1 MSTTLKISIPKDLSG
16 ITLDQYQRYLAV
28 AKNVEGE
35 NNEFLNLKALEI
47 FCGLTLKDSYNLPV
61 SMFES
66 VLERLTNVFEEKND
80 LVRRF
85 KMTGSDNVTV
95 EFGMIPN
102 LDKISFGEY
111 VDLEK
116 YIADWSTMHK
126 AMAVLYRPII
136 SGNDQFYGIE
146 PYEGSEKWAE
156 TMRDSPV
163 PVALGALVFFYRLGI
178 KLSKYTMNS
187 LVEEAGTTS
196 QQKQTLERNG
206 AGISLFMD
214 LVEEMSQE
222 LIPSPKYR
230 YISA

>member
-116 YIADWSTMHK
+116 YISDWSTMHK

-146 PYEGSEKWAE
+146 PYEGSDKWAE

-196 QQKQTLERNG
+196 QQKQTLETNG

>member
-1 MSTTLKISIPKDLSG
+1 MSTTLKISIPNNLSG
-16 ITLDQYQRYLAV
+16 ISLDQYQRYLAV

-116 YIADWSTMHK
+116 YISDWSTMHK

>member
-116 YIADWSTMHK
+116 YISDWSTMHK

>member
-80 LVRRF
+80 LIRRF

-116 YIADWSTMHK
+116 YISDWSTMHK

-196 QQKQTLERNG
+196 QQKQTSERNG

>member
-116 YIADWSTMHK
+116 YISDWSTMHK

-196 QQKQTLERNG
+196 QQKQTSERNG

>member
-28 AKNVEGE
+28 AKNVEEE

-116 YIADWSTMHK
+116 YISDWSTMHK

>member
-16 ITLDQYQRYLAV
+16 ITLDEYQRYLAV

-66 VLERLTNVFEEKND
+66 VLERLTNVFEEKSD

-116 YIADWSTMHK
+116 YISDWSTMHK